1 MKKIFFFLIFILYS
15 SNLSASIKENII
27 QNLKT
32 IENVSFDFEQN
43 INGKIEKGKCKIQYP
58 KKIFCEYDLDNKKI
72 LISDGKSL
80 VVKTLSSY
88 YLYPLEKTPLNFIL
102 DKFFLVN
109 KIDSLQEKIIEKK
122 YVNFSFVENENE
134 INLFFDKKNFN
145 LIGWQTLDI
154 YQNLNITYLHSL
166 NLNQKLKQNTFRLPS
181 SN

>member
-1 MKKIFFFLIFILYS
+1 M
-15 SNLSASIKENII
+15 
-27 QNLKT
+27 
-32 IENVSFDFEQN
+32 
-43 INGKIEKGKCKIQYP
+43 
-58 KKIFCEYDLDNKKI
+58 DNKKI

-109 KIDSLQEKIIEKK
+109 KIDSLQEKIIENK

-145 LIGWQTLDI
+145 LIGWQTQDI
-154 YQNLNITYLHSL
+154 YQNLSITYISSIRKNEKIQK
-166 NLNQKLKQNTFRLPS
+166 NLFNLPLR
-181 SN
+181 N

>member
-145 LIGWQTLDI
+145 LIGWQTQDI
-154 YQNLNITYLHSL
+154 YQNLSITYISSIRKNEKIQKNFF
-166 NLNQKLKQNTFRLPS
+166 NLPLRN
-181 SN
+181 